1 MKFMDKPLMQKNS
14 DSSSTFPSNNNSGLN
29 PGGELANGTTA
40 NASNS
45 ENSITASSVK
55 KNVSAA
61 GSALHKGI
69 DKVAEP
75 ARSTVDRISSVA
87 HEAVD
92 KLAESANNAAERFS
106 GQTRF
111 VSEAPNRA
119 LDFSRSWAQEKPLEA
134 IGAALALGFILGRLT
149 AR

>member
-1 MKFMDKPLMQKNS
+1 MDKPIMQKNS
-14 DSSSTFPSNNNSGLN
+14 DFNSISSSNDNSGLN
-29 PGGELANGTTA
+29 PGGESPTNLSANIL
-40 NASNS
+40 NS
-45 ENSITASSVK
+45 ENTPPASSVQ
-55 KNVSAA
+55 KNVNAA

-69 DKVAEP
+69 EKVAEP
-75 ARSTVDRISSVA
+75 ARNTVNRISSVA

-92 KLAESANNAAERFS
+92 KLTESANDAAERFS
-106 GQTRF
+106 GQTRY

-119 LDFSRSWAQEKPLEA
+119 LDFSRSWVQDKPLEA